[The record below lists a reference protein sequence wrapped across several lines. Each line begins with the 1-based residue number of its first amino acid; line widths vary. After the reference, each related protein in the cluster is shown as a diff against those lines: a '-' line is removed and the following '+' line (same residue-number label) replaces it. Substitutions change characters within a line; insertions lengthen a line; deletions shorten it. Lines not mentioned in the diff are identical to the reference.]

1 MNFDTH
7 QDILNKLKNE
17 NEELKKKNEELVQ
30 SNKLFKKTQTL
41 LLESEEKF
49 RNVFNLS
56 PTGIL
61 ILDNDNKI
69 QMFNNGIKEILGKTN
84 PDIKG
89 RSVFEFISNSNNE
102 NIALCRKKLE
112 TEGICKNVNFD
123 LIVDNHIIPVKADV
137 ANLMNNSGQP
147 FGKMAIFTKESEGK
161 QIEIIQKAY
170 EELLKDR
177 LEDYKNLDN
186 AKDEFISMASH
197 ELKTP
202 LFPIK
207 FQTKTLLEGI
217 YGKINDEQ
225 KNSLEEINSN
235 CMKLER
241 LILNLLNIQKNNLE
255 GTPFDLQNI
264 DLKKFMNEVYLENKT
279 FFENSGIEFTN
290 ETSDTIFFRSDP
302 HKLKQIFRN
311 LITNSIDF
319 VSDKNGKI
327 QISATLENDSITFLV
342 KDNGVGIAKKDLDN
356 IFKKFHKVNTSITR
370 KYGGAGLGL
379 SICKQIIESLNG
391 KISIQSTL
399 GKDTTVYFQIPFE
412 NSNLKIQNPEGVKN

>member
-1 MNFDTH
+1 MNFDTN

-69 QMFNNGIKEILGKTN
+69 QMFNDGIKEILGKTN

-102 NIALCRKKLE
+102 SIALCRKKLA

-123 LIVDNHIIPVKADV
+123 LIVDNHIIPIRADV

-170 EELLKDR
+170 QELLKDR

-207 FQTKTLLEGI
+207 FQTKTLLEEI

-327 QISATLENDSITFLV
+327 QISATHENNSITFLV

-379 SICKQIIESLNG
+379 SICKEIIESLNG

-412 NSNLKIQNPEGVKN
+412 NSNLKIQNPGVEN

>member
-1 MNFDTH
+1 MLVFATMVAVGTLLSTVYISKSITRPIEKLAENMTEFSKT
-7 QDILNKLKNE
+7 NKI
-17 NEELKKKNEELVQ
+17 
-30 SNKLFKKTQTL
+30 SNKK
-41 LLESEEKF
+41 
-49 RNVFNLS
+49 
-56 PTGIL
+56 L
-61 ILDNDNKI
+61 INTN
-69 QMFNNGIKEILGKTN
+69 IKEIYELKEN
-84 PDIKG
+84 
-89 RSVFEFISNSNNE
+89 FENMAKKVENTIEVQNE
-102 NIALCRKKLE
+102 YVEKLKQIDRKK
-112 TEGICKNVNFD
+112 
-123 LIVDNHIIPVKADV
+123 A
-137 ANLMNNSGQP
+137 
-147 FGKMAIFTKESEGK
+147 
-161 QIEIIQKAY
+161 
-170 EELLKDR
+170 
-177 LEDYKNLDN
+177 
-186 AKDEFISMASH
+186 EFSSMVSH

-264 DLKKFMNEVYLENKT
+264 DLKKFMNEAYLENKT

-327 QISATLENDSITFLV
+327 QISATHENNSITFLV